1 MAYTTTV
8 IGTQTTVNQLAAN
21 QMPDVDRFLYL
32 LEPYQTPLMQS
43 LYFSKNSSE
52 KVINENGKFSWFED
66 ELFPH
71 QTTITN
77 ITGGATSEDN
87 ITVGSYTV
95 FNVGDV
101 WLIDTTEQVVY
112 IDSLDSNQVD
122 ITILDGSTLITACT
136 TGYMRK
142 IGSRNHEFD
151 VARTAAFTS
160 EIEKFNYC
168 TIHSETV
175 TTSGRYQAGEKYTN
189 GKSHAEQV
197 KKATLQMKLTFERNF
212 WFSTLA
218 YSGTISTNYRITF
231 GEGFLGRVTT
241 NKIPYTGTITEDV
254 FEDFLKTV
262 MQKGSKTRD
271 IYGGADAIMD
281 INKFIKN
288 KYQLQNMTKEYGIN
302 VTTYLTP
309 FGEAKI
315 KWNPIF
321 EGKFSYSLF
330 AVDPKNIKMRYMDSD
345 DKGSRKFRLEQNV
358 ETPGTDGK
366 STKLLADIGCQIPNE
381 EVHGI
386 LYKA

>member
-1 MAYTTTV
+1 MAYTGTI

-32 LEPYQTPLMQS
+32 LEPYQTPLMQK
-43 LYFSKNSSE
+43 LYFEKNKSE

-71 QTTITN
+71 QTTVTN

-87 ITVGSYTV
+87 ITVGSYTY

-122 ITILDGSTLITACT
+122 ITILDGATNITACT
-136 TGYMRK
+136 TGSMRK

-151 VARTAAFTS
+151 TARTAVFTS
-160 EIEKFNYC
+160 EIEKYNYC

-241 NKIPYTGTITEDV
+241 NKVPYTGTITEDV

-262 MQKGSKTRD
+262 FQKGSKVRD
-271 IYGGADAIMD
+271 IYLGADALMD
-281 INKFIKN
+281 INKFIKD
-288 KYQLQNMTKEYGIN
+288 KYQLNNMTTEYG
-302 VTTYLTP
+302 VDVAKYTTP
-309 FGEAKI
+309 FGKANLI
-315 KWNPIF
+315 WNPIF
-321 EGKFSYSLF
+321 EGKFSYSAF
-330 AVDPKNIKMRYMDSD
+330 AVDPSKIKMRYMDSD
-345 DKGSRKFRLEQNV
+345 DKGSRKFRLEENV
-358 ETPGTDGK
+358 QTPGTDGK
-366 STKLLADIGCQIPNE
+366 STKLMADIGCQIPNE